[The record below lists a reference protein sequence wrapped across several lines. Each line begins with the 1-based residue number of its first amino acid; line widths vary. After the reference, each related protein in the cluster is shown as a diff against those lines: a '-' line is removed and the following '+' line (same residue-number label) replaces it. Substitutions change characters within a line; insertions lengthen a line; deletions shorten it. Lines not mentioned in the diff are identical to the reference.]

1 MPFFHVIDR
10 DLDNAYTAS
19 YTELL
24 GSLQFNQSVTI
35 DSLLDRIPGHKFST
49 DDFFADMTMSIYY
62 TPFELK
68 QAKLDKRFL
77 STFHMNISSLQLHL
91 DELRTLL
98 KRVNFPFDVIGI
110 KETRLPYGE
119 KPQTDIE
126 IPGYE
131 IFTHTTSKTNCGGV
145 GLYIKSGKFKKMK
158 PRSNI
163 CRSIQKVAEAR
174 FAEATDLRN
183 KE

>member
-49 DDFFADMTMSIYY
+49 DDFFDDMTTSKYY
-62 TPFELK
+62 TPLELK
-68 QAKLDKRFL
+68 QARLDKQFL
-77 STFHMNISSLQLHL
+77 STFNMNISTLQLHI

-98 KRVNFPFDVIGI
+98 KGVNFPFDVIGI
-110 KETRLPYGE
+110 SKTRLPHGE
-119 KPQTDIE
+119 KPRTDIE

-131 IFTHTTSKTNCGGV
+131 IFTHTTSKTNWRYRIV
-145 GLYIKSGKFKKMK
+145 H
-158 PRSNI
+158 
-163 CRSIQKVAEAR
+163 
-174 FAEATDLRN
+174 
-183 KE
+183 